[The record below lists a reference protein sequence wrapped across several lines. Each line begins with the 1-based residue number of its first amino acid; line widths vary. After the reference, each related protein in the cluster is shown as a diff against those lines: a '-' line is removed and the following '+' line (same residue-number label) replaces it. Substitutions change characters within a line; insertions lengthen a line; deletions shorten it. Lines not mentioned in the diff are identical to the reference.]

1 MVTIPTAL
9 DLDEGAEALFFLG
22 ASFLGLRV
30 SLFDFIW
37 PFAIG
42 ISSVARHVPIKGLR
56 RFCQAFRLYSLSR
69 EQFGCFR

>member
-37 PFAIG
+37 PFAMG
-42 ISSVARHVPIKGLR
+42 FSFMARCAPMRVLGAFVR
-56 RFCQAFRLYSLSR
+56 RFAFIR
-69 EQFGCFR
+69 